1 MTERLVG
8 SRVPDARTIA
18 LNVALRLRMKR
29 RTRWRVVTDEGLRV
43 GARRFR
49 ESMARMRHPAFVAVN
64 ETMAGGRPAEWVHL
78 PDAGQGGPTS
88 SKSDRIVLY
97 FHGGGFYL
105 SSPVEHRIITWRMAR
120 ACAARVL
127 AIEYRKAPDYA
138 FPAWLEDALAAYK
151 ELLAAGHPASDIVVS
166 GDSAGGNIALALAQ
180 RVRRDGLPMPG
191 RLVLFSPWADLSCQG
206 RSLRDNARRDPM
218 LTSEAVRALATYLTR
233 ACDPFDP
240 EVSPVYADFR
250 GFPEMLSFA
259 GSTEVLLDD
268 ARTVTRKARGA
279 GVRADLHVYR
289 HMPHVFP
296 MFAAFVP
303 TAKSVFSVIER
314 FVAGD

>member
-8 SRVPDARTIA
+8 PRVPDWRTIA
-18 LNVALRLRMKR
+18 LNVALRARMKR
-29 RTRWRVVTDEGLRV
+29 RNRWRVVTDEGLRS

-49 ESMARMRHPAFVAVN
+49 ESMARLRHPAFVAVN
-64 ETMAGGRPAEWVHL
+64 QTTAGGRPAEWVHL
-78 PDAGQGGPTS
+78 PDTS
-88 SKSDRIVLY
+88 SGVATSGKSDRVVLY
-97 FHGGGFYL
+97 LHGGGFYL
-105 SSPVEHRIITWRMAR
+105 SSPVEHRVMTWRMAR
-120 ACAARVL
+120 ACGARVL
-127 AIEYRKAPDYA
+127 AIEYRKAPDHA
-138 FPAWLEDALAAYK
+138 FPAWVDDALAAYK
-151 ELLAAGHPASDIVVS
+151 ELLAAGHGASDIIVS

-218 LTSEAVRALATYLTR
+218 LTSDAVRALARYLTR

-250 GFPEMLSFA
+250 GFPEMLSFV

-268 ARTVTRKARGA
+268 ARTVTRQARSA

-303 TAKSVFSVIER
+303 SAKSAFGAIER